1 VTRPGVAVAI
11 GSVGLL
17 VAGRILGVVELYIAG
32 VAGLGLVAVALLV
45 VLRPPP
51 ALEVVR
57 SVRPSRVHAGT
68 ASRVELRV
76 ANRGPRRSP
85 VVTLADG
92 VTGTAG
98 ARLLLG
104 RLRPEQSVIATYRL
118 PTERRGIVRIGP
130 LDIEIV
136 DPFGLVRRRI
146 PAGSTTELTVLPPV
160 VDLLPL
166 PFTLG
171 DDPLAGAEQPN
182 HLGRTGEDF
191 YALRPYVVGDELRRV
206 HWPSTARTGE
216 LQVRQ
221 DEQPWQGRVTVLL
234 DVRRTTTDGPG
245 FERMVTAA
253 ASVIA
258 ASGRR
263 GDLVRLVTTG
273 GIDTGAMSGHAQL
286 EALMEHLSVV
296 ELTPSGSLGPTLASL
311 ADGTGSLVAVV
322 GDIPQGDLD
331 TIVGLQRRSGSVT
344 VLHMPGRLAV
354 PLAEIP
360 AATTRHG
367 RIRLVR
373 VAKGA
378 ELGATWNEAVRG
390 QRQRG
395 RARVVPS
402 R

>member
-1 VTRPGVAVAI
+1 VTRPGVAVAL
-11 GSVGLL
+11 GSLGLL
-17 VAGRILGVVELYIAG
+17 AAGRILGVVELYIAG
-32 VAGLGLVAVALLV
+32 AAGIGLVAIALIA

-51 ALEVVR
+51 SLEVTR
-57 SVRPSRVHAGT
+57 AVRPSRVHAGT

-76 ANRGPRRSP
+76 GNRGPRRSP
-85 VVTLADG
+85 VVTLSDG

-104 RLRPEQSVIATYRL
+104 RLRHGDSVVATYRL

-130 LDIEIV
+130 LEIEIV

-160 VDLLPL
+160 VNLLPL

-221 DEQPWQGRVTVLL
+221 DEQPWQGRVTLLL
-234 DVRRTTTDGPG
+234 DVRRTTTDAPG

-273 GIDTGAMSGHAQL
+273 GIDTGAMSGHAQM

-296 ELTPSGSLGPTLASL
+296 ELTPSGALGPTLASL

-322 GDIPQGDLD
+322 GDVPQGDLD
-331 TIVGLQRRSGSVT
+331 TIVGLRRRSGAIT
-344 VLHMPGRLAV
+344 VLHMPGHLNV
-354 PLAEIP
+354 PSAEVP
-360 AATTRHG
+360 ASTTRHG
-367 RIRLVR
+367 RVRLVR
-373 VAKGA
+373 VPKGA
-378 ELGATWNEAVRG
+378 ELAATWNEAVRSH
-390 QRQRG
+390 RQRG
-395 RARVVPS
+395 QARMLS

>member
-1 VTRPGVAVAI
+1 VTRPGLAVAI
-11 GSVGLL
+11 GAVGLL
-17 VAGRILGVVELYIAG
+17 VAGRVLGVVELFIAG
-32 VAGLGLVAVALLV
+32 TAGIALVGVALVA

-51 ALEVVR
+51 TLDLAR
-57 SVRPSRVHAGT
+57 TVRPARVHAGT

-76 ANRGPRRSP
+76 ANQGPRRSP
-85 VVTLADG
+85 VVTLCDG

-104 RLRPEQSVIATYRL
+104 RLAPGSSVVATYRL

-130 LDIEIV
+130 LEVEIA

-160 VDLLPL
+160 VTLLPL
-166 PFTLG
+166 PYTLG

-234 DVRRTTTDGPG
+234 DVRRTTTDQAG

-296 ELTPSGSLGPTLASL
+296 ELTPSGALGPTLASMSE
-311 ADGTGSLVAVV
+311 GTGSLIAVV
-322 GDIPQGDLD
+322 GDVPQGDMD
-331 TIVGLQRRSGSVT
+331 SIVGVKRRSGAIT
-344 VLHMPGRLAV
+344 ILHLPGHLGLPFADVNPGGLRL
-354 PLAEIP
+354 
-360 AATTRHG
+360 G
-367 RIRLVR
+367 RIRMVR
-373 VAKGA
+373 VAKGE
-378 ELGATWNEAVRG
+378 ELRGTWNNAIRT
-390 QRQRG
+390 QRPG
-395 RARVVPS
+395 GTRVVLG

>member
-1 VTRPGVAVAI
+1 MTRPGLAVAV

-17 VAGRILGVVELYIAG
+17 VAGRVLGVVELFIAG
-32 VAGLGLVAVALLV
+32 AAGLGLVAIALIA

-51 ALEVVR
+51 VLDLVR
-57 SVRPSRVHAGT
+57 TVRPSRVHAGT

-76 ANRGPRRSP
+76 ANHGPRRSP
-85 VVTLADG
+85 VVTLCDG

-104 RLRPEQSVIATYRL
+104 RLSSGSSVVATYRL

-130 LDIEIV
+130 LEIEIA

-146 PAGSTTELTVLPPV
+146 PAGSTAELTVLPPV
-160 VDLLPL
+160 VALLPL

-234 DVRRTTTDGPG
+234 DVRRTTTDQAG

-286 EALMEHLSVV
+286 EALMEHLAVV
-296 ELTPSGSLGPTLASL
+296 ELTPSGALGPTLASL
-311 ADGTGSLVAVV
+311 GDGTGSLIAVV
-322 GDIPQGDLD
+322 GDVPQGDMD
-331 TIVGLQRRSGSVT
+331 SIVGVRRRSGAIT
-344 VLHMPGRLAV
+344 ILHLPGHLGL
-354 PLAEIP
+354 PLAEV
-360 AATTRHG
+360 TSVSRRLG
-367 RIRLVR
+367 RIRMVR
-373 VAKGA
+373 VPKGE
-378 ELGATWNEAVRG
+378 ELRRTWNDAIRS
-390 QRQRG
+390 QRDRAG
-395 RARVVPS
+395 RAVLS

>member
-1 VTRPGVAVAI
+1 VTRPGVAVAV

-17 VAGRILGVVELYIAG
+17 VAGRVFGVAELFIAG
-32 VAGLGLVAVALLV
+32 TAGLALVVVALVA

-51 ALEVVR
+51 TLDLTR
-57 SVRPSRVHAGT
+57 TVRPSRVHAGT

-76 ANRGPRRSP
+76 ANQGPRRSP
-85 VVTLADG
+85 VVTLCDG

-104 RLRPEQSVIATYRL
+104 RLAPGTSVVATYRL

-130 LDIEIV
+130 LETEIA

-146 PAGSTTELTVLPPV
+146 PAGPITELTVLPPV
-160 VDLLPL
+160 VTLMPL

-182 HLGRTGEDF
+182 HLGRSGEDF

-234 DVRRTTTDGPG
+234 DVRRTTTDQAG

-263 GDLVRLVTTG
+263 GDLVRLVTSG

-296 ELTPSGSLGPTLASL
+296 ELTPSGALAPILAAL
-311 ADGTGSLVAVV
+311 ADGTGSLITVV
-322 GDIPQGDLD
+322 GDIPQGDMD
-331 TIVGLQRRSGSVT
+331 AIVGVKRRSGAIT
-344 VLHMPGRLAV
+344 VLHMPGHLGV
-354 PLAEIP
+354 PFADVP
-360 AATTRHG
+360 AMGARVG
-367 RIRLVR
+367 RIRMVR
-373 VAKGA
+373 VPKGE
-378 ELGATWNEAVRG
+378 ELRATWNNAIRTQRSRG
-390 QRQRG
+390 AGMVVG
-395 RARVVPS
+395 R
-402 R
+402 

>member
-1 VTRPGVAVAI
+1 VTRPGLAVAV
-11 GSVGLL
+11 GSVALL
-17 VAGRILGVVELYIAG
+17 VTGRILGIVELFIAG
-32 VAGLGLVAVALLV
+32 TAGLALVAIALVA

-51 ALEVVR
+51 SLDIER
-57 SVRPSRVHAGT
+57 TVRPSRVHAGT

-76 ANRGPRRSP
+76 ANHGHRRSP
-85 VVTLADG
+85 VVTLCDG

-104 RLRPEQSVIATYRL
+104 RLAPGRSVVATYRL

-130 LDIEIV
+130 LETEIA
-136 DPFGLVRRRI
+136 DPFGLVRRRL
-146 PAGSTTELTVLPPV
+146 PAGPTTDLTVLPRV
-160 VDLLPL
+160 VTLLPL
-166 PFTLG
+166 PYTLG

-182 HLGRTGEDF
+182 HLGRSGEDF

-234 DVRRTTTDGPG
+234 DVRRTSTDQAG
-245 FERMVTAA
+245 FERMVIAA

-296 ELTPSGSLGPTLASL
+296 ELTPSGALGPTLASL
-311 ADGTGSLVAVV
+311 AGATGSLIAVV
-322 GDIPQGDLD
+322 GDVPQGDLD
-331 TIVGLQRRSGSVT
+331 TIVALRRRAGALA
-344 VLHMPGRLAV
+344 VLHLPGHLDAPFAEVSPVSARLGLV
-354 PLAEIP
+354 
-360 AATTRHG
+360 
-367 RIRLVR
+367 RLVR
-373 VAKGA
+373 VAKG
-378 ELGATWNEAVRG
+378 EDLGATWNEAIR
-390 QRQRG
+390 RQRVRRG
-395 RARVVPS
+395 SVVAR
-402 R
+402 

>member
-1 VTRPGVAVAI
+1 M
-11 GSVGLL
+11 
-17 VAGRILGVVELYIAG
+17 
-32 VAGLGLVAVALLV
+32 
-45 VLRPPP
+45 
-51 ALEVVR
+51 
-57 SVRPSRVHAGT
+57 HAGT

-76 ANRGPRRSP
+76 ANHGPRRSP
-85 VVTLADG
+85 VVTLCDG

-104 RLRPEQSVIATYRL
+104 RLSSGSSVVATYRL

-130 LDIEIV
+130 LEIEIA

-146 PAGSTTELTVLPPV
+146 PAGSTAELTVLPPV
-160 VDLLPL
+160 VALLPL

-234 DVRRTTTDGPG
+234 DVRRTTTDQAG

-286 EALMEHLSVV
+286 EALMEHLAVV
-296 ELTPSGSLGPTLASL
+296 ELTPSGALGPTLASL
-311 ADGTGSLVAVV
+311 GDGTGSLIAVV
-322 GDIPQGDLD
+322 GDVPQGDMD
-331 TIVGLQRRSGSVT
+331 SIVGVRRRSGAIT
-344 VLHMPGRLAV
+344 ILHLPGHLGL
-354 PLAEIP
+354 PLAEV
-360 AATTRHG
+360 TSVSRRLG
-367 RIRLVR
+367 RIRMVR
-373 VAKGA
+373 VPKGE
-378 ELGATWNEAVRG
+378 ELRRTWNDAIRS
-390 QRQRG
+390 QRDRAG
-395 RARVVPS
+395 RAVVLS